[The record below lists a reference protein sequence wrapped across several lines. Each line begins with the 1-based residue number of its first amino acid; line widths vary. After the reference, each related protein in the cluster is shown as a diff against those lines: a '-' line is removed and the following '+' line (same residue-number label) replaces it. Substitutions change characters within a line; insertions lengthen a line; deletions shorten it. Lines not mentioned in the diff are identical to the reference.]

1 MLVVVLVLESKA
13 LYCNGCNSVVKVTV
27 KPADEEAAQY
37 REKHEK
43 KDVHL
48 PEPRADNS
56 ACACSDCL
64 VYTEFTRLGQP
75 KLFYGKKVRGPS
87 RRVIRRSRA
96 NLLFLM

>member
-1 MLVVVLVLESKA
+1 M
-13 LYCNGCNSVVKVTV
+13 
-27 KPADEEAAQY
+27 
-37 REKHEK
+37 RK
-43 KDVHL
+43 KMFIS

-75 KLFYGKKVRGPS
+75 KLFYGKKVRGLS

-96 NLLFLM
+96 NVLFLM